1 MAKRLA
7 KKTIVVTGAA
17 SGIGKAVCDLA
28 LNEGAFVIGVD
39 SDFNNE
45 PTKFEKI
52 EGDVRSKLTIETV
65 IQSIDELH
73 GLALIAGISKPH
85 TPIDQGTSQD
95 WDDIFDVNI
104 KSNWTWLTAL
114 LPNLKRTKSSSV
126 VMTASQLAFSGGINN
141 APYIASKGAVVSLAK
156 TAALELAEE
165 NIRVN
170 VIAPGAIDTPL
181 LKKSLSRSHTPKETE
196 VKSKAR
202 HAMKRFGTVLEVAN
216 GFIYLLSEESSFT
229 TGTVLRIDGG
239 WVVA

>member
-1 MAKRLA
+1 MCIR
-7 KKTIVVTGAA
+7 
-17 SGIGKAVCDLA
+17 
-28 LNEGAFVIGVD
+28 D
-39 SDFNNE
+39 S
-45 PTKFEKI
+45 
-52 EGDVRSKLTIETV
+52 
-65 IQSIDELH
+65 
-73 GLALIAGISKPH
+73 
-85 TPIDQGTSQD
+85 
-95 WDDIFDVNI
+95 
-104 KSNWTWLTAL
+104 
-114 LPNLKRTKSSSV
+114 
-126 VMTASQLAFSGGINN
+126 
-141 APYIASKGAVVSLAK
+141 SKGAVVSLAK

-216 GFIYLLSEESSFT
+216 GYIYLLSEESSFT